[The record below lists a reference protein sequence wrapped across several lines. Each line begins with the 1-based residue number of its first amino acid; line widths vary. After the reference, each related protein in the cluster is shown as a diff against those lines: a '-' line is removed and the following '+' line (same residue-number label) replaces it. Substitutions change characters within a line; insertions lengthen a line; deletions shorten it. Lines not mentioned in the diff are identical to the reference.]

1 MYLPRYVGLLGTM
14 VRMGTF
20 WLCPLGACIVPG
32 SSGRS
37 AQLLMTNKGDKSESN
52 ELLMLRL
59 SNLSLEL
66 ETLGI
71 ESTDILIF
79 VAIEGLLL

>member
-1 MYLPRYVGLLGTM
+1 MYLPRYVGLI
-14 VRMGTF
+14 
-20 WLCPLGACIVPG
+20 GACIVSG